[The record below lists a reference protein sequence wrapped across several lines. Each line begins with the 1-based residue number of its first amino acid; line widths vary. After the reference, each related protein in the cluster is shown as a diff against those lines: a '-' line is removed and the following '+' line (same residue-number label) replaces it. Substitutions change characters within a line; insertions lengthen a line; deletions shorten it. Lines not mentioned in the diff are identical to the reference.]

1 MKVKILSDFRD
12 KYDYSRLYK
21 AGDVVKFDKER
32 GNELIR
38 LGLAESFKEKEAEEE
53 RGEEGEGSEIYLLK
67 PTATEE
73 SSSMVADISDI
84 APQREKQSLPGLLQ
98 R

>member
-53 RGEEGEGSEIYLLK
+53 DTAEKESGRGRK
-67 PTATEE
+67 AKD
-73 SSSMVADISDI
+73 A
-84 APQREKQSLPGLLQ
+84 
-98 R
+98 